1 MLNMRIY
8 QHSQHGM
15 WRETPN
21 SHVLCNL
28 IHSHLNKLEVHLAI
42 IEQFMNIYGS
52 AHLDVIR
59 AGYELFYCYHF
70 VML

>member
-15 WRETPN
+15 HEETPS

-28 IHSHLNKLEVHLAI
+28 IHSHLTKLEVHLAI
-42 IEQFMNIYGS
+42 IEQFMNIVGS
-52 AHLDVIR
+52 TQLNIR
-59 AGYELFYCYHF
+59 VGYELFYCYHF

>member
-15 WRETPN
+15 LRETPS

-28 IHSHLNKLEVHLAI
+28 IDSHLTKLEVHLAI
-42 IEQFMNIYGS
+42 IEPFMNIVGS
-52 AHLDVIR
+52 TQLNIR
-59 AGYELFYCYHF
+59 VGYELFYCYHF